1 MKHEVFL
8 RSRVARRVVGLFL
21 LCAVAPIGA
30 LASLSY
36 QHLRR
41 NLEAQA
47 EDRLHRA
54 ARSASVI
61 LLDRLT
67 SVTREVTR
75 TAGDVDGHPI
85 HQQDGVRWVAV
96 ARPDSWRSIVGPVPV
111 VMPVPIPQPVAGRV
125 AAGKP
130 WITVLPGP
138 TPTVILVVRL
148 ATDSAAALVAA
159 IEAERLWGAPGVNP
173 LVAEGID
180 GCVLGPG
187 ETPLHGFGE
196 GCPSAEDADLVMASS
211 TVFLGYE
218 FGAPSWQVQVAE
230 PRAVVEAP
238 MAGFRSRFFWV
249 ATLTLAIVFILAN
262 VQIRR
267 SMEPLDALT
276 EGTRKVAAGDLS
288 HRVTVRGTDE
298 FSLVASSFN
307 GMAASLDRQIGLLR
321 SIQSLNEAAL
331 ISPVAD
337 GVLARS
343 LETLGLTFPDAV
355 VIAARQPLRPGHPWR
370 ARLVVDRACAREAT
384 FRPTQEALEQLRR
397 TAAPTTRRG
406 LGELDHFAGLGVDRD
421 WHVTVA
427 PLASHDELVGFLAVT
442 RAGLPFDAEDLTRV
456 HSLAGQT
463 AVALA
468 NARLVERLDE
478 VGWGAL
484 KALARTIDANSP
496 WTAGHS
502 ERVTGIAIQIGK
514 SMGLDERELELL
526 HRGGLLHDIGKIG
539 VPASVLDKAG
549 PLTPEERAVVERH
562 PIIGAEILAP
572 MPIFAGVVPL
582 VRWHH
587 EALNGTGYP
596 DRLAGDRI
604 PRNVRVLTV
613 ADVFDALTSER
624 PYRAAWRAEDA
635 LRLLEEGIGS
645 KFDGEAV
652 RAWAAIVRGVP
663 NGNWAAALP
672 RFTNATDSIS
682 NPA

>member
-1 MKHEVFL
+1 MKRDVFL

-54 ARSASVI
+54 ARSASII
-61 LLDRLT
+61 LLDRLA
-67 SVTREVTR
+67 SVTREITQA
-75 TAGDVDGHPI
+75 AGGIDGLPT
-85 HQQDGVRWVAV
+85 HQRDGVRWMAV
-96 ARPDSWRSIVGPVPV
+96 ARPDGWRPIVGPVPV
-111 VMPVPIPQPVAGRV
+111 VMPVPFPPAVASRV

-130 WITVLPGP
+130 WITVLTGP
-138 TPTVILVVRL
+138 TPGVVLVVRL
-148 ATDSAAALVAA
+148 ETDSAAALVAA
-159 IEAERLWGAPGVNP
+159 VEGERLWGTPGVNP

-180 GCVLGPG
+180 GCVMGPG
-187 ETPLHGFGE
+187 EVPLHGFGD
-196 GCPSAEDADLVMASS
+196 GCSEPDDADLVEATS

-238 MAGFRSRFFWV
+238 MAGFRTRFVWV
-249 ATLTLAIVFILAN
+249 AILTLAIVFILAN

-288 HRVTVRGTDE
+288 HRVAVRGTDE

-321 SIQSLNEAAL
+321 SIQALNEAAL

-343 LETLGLTFPDAV
+343 LDTLGLTFPDALV
-355 VIAARQPLRPGHPWR
+355 VAARHPVRPGHPWR
-370 ARLVVDRACAREAT
+370 ARLVDGAGTREAT
-384 FRPTQEALEQLRR
+384 FRPTQEALDQLRR
-397 TAAPTTRRG
+397 SAGPSNRRG
-406 LGELDHFAGLGVDRD
+406 LGELDHFDGLGIDRD
-421 WHVTVA
+421 WHVTLA
-427 PLASHDELVGFLAVT
+427 PLASQDELVGFLAVT
-442 RAGLPFDAEDLTRV
+442 RAGQPFDAEDLARV

-468 NARLVERLDE
+468 NAHLVERLDE

-502 ERVTGIAIQIGK
+502 ERVTGIAVQIGK
-514 SMGLDERELELL
+514 SMGFDESELELL

-562 PIIGAEILAP
+562 PLIGAEILAP